1 VTNHDEAAA
10 VRPLTLAWVSRH
22 LEVGER
28 IVRTEAL
35 HGGITA
41 EMRRLTIGTRDG
53 KTRDLV
59 LRSFVDPFYVGHA
72 EDSLNREAGALSL
85 LPGTGVPAPGLVA
98 VDPTAARCEY
108 PSLLMTHL
116 AGRTV
121 LDDEGLETRVP
132 LLARQLVAIHALR
145 PAERPREYVALTTA
159 DTVVTPRGAD
169 AVAWAAATDVIRRP
183 APPYEGRF
191 LHRDFQPG
199 NVLFDVPPPRPAG
212 ARITGVVDWAA
223 TSWGPADLDVAHC
236 STNLALLHGPAWGL
250 RFAEAYEE
258 AGGVLAAATSERLYW
273 QVRDGLAC
281 SEEVQLV
288 AQPWR
293 EAGRTEL
300 TTRAVEERLD
310 AYVTA
315 LMDAL
320 G

>member
-1 VTNHDEAAA
+1 VTNHDEATA
-10 VRPLTLAWVSRH
+10 VRPLALDWVGRH

-28 IVRTEAL
+28 IVGTAAL

-41 EMRRLTIGTRDG
+41 EMRRLTIGGRDG
-53 KTRDLV
+53 GTRDLV
-59 LRSFVDPFYVGHA
+59 LRTFVDVKDA
-72 EDSLNREAGALSL
+72 EDWLSREAGALTL

-98 VDPTAARCEY
+98 VDPTAAHCEY

-145 PAERPREYVALTTA
+145 PAERPRKYVALTTA
-159 DTVVTPRGAD
+159 DTVVTPRDAD
-169 AVAWAAATDVIRRP
+169 TVAWAAAIEVIRKS

-199 NVLFDVPPPRPAG
+199 NVLFDVPPAQPAG

-236 STNLALLHGPAWGL
+236 STSLALLHGPAWGL

-258 AGGVLAAATSERLYW
+258 AGGVLAAAASERLYW
-273 QVRDGLAC
+273 QVRDGLAF
-281 SEEVQLV
+281 SEEVRLV
-288 AQPWR
+288 SRPWR

-310 AYVTA
+310 AYVTT
-315 LMDAL
+315 LMDTL

>member
-1 VTNHDEAAA
+1 
-10 VRPLTLAWVSRH
+10 
-22 LEVGER
+22 
-28 IVRTEAL
+28 
-35 HGGITA
+35 
-41 EMRRLTIGTRDG
+41 
-53 KTRDLV
+53 
-59 LRSFVDPFYVGHA
+59 
-72 EDSLNREAGALSL
+72 
-85 LPGTGVPAPGLVA
+85 
-98 VDPTAARCEY
+98 
-108 PSLLMTHL
+108 MTHL

-145 PAERPREYVALTTA
+145 PTERPREYVALTTA
-159 DTVVTPRGAD
+159 DTVVTPKGAD
-169 AVAWAAATDVIRRP
+169 AAVWAAAMDVIRKP

-191 LHRDFQPG
+191 LHRDFHPG
-199 NVLFDVPPPRPAG
+199 NVLFDVPPSRPAD

-236 STNLALLHGPAWGL
+236 CTNLALLHGPAWGP

-258 AGGVLAAATSERLYW
+258 AGGVLATAASERLYW
-273 QVRDGLAC
+273 RVRDGLAF

-288 AQPWR
+288 SQPWR

>member
-1 VTNHDEAAA
+1 MTNHDEAVA

-28 IVRTEAL
+28 VVRTEAL

-53 KTRDLV
+53 GTRDLV
-59 LRSFVDPFYVGHA
+59 LRTFVDVEHA
-72 EDSLNREAGALSL
+72 EGWLNREAGALTL

-98 VDPTAARCEY
+98 VDPTAAHCEY

-145 PAERPREYVALTTA
+145 PTERPREYVALTTA
-159 DTVVTPRGAD
+159 DTVVTPKGAD
-169 AVAWAAATDVIRRP
+169 AAVWAAAIDVIRKP

-191 LHRDFQPG
+191 LHRDFHPG
-199 NVLFDVPPPRPAG
+199 NVLFDVSPSRPAG

-223 TSWGPADLDVAHC
+223 TSWGPTDLDVAHC
-236 STNLALLHGPAWGL
+236 CTNLALLHGQAWGL

-258 AGGVLAAATSERLYW
+258 AGGVLATAASERLYW
-273 QVRDGLAC
+273 RVRDGLAF

-288 AQPWR
+288 SQPWR

>member
-1 VTNHDEAAA
+1 MTNHDEVAA
-10 VRPLTLAWVSRH
+10 VRPLTLAWVSRR
-22 LEVGER
+22 LEAGER

-53 KTRDLV
+53 GTRHLV

-72 EDSLNREAGALSL
+72 EEWLNREAGALTL
-85 LPGTGVPAPGLVA
+85 LAGTGVPAPGLVA
-98 VDPTAARCEY
+98 VDPTAAHCEY

-121 LDDEGLETRVP
+121 FDDEGLATRVP

-145 PAERPREYVALTTA
+145 PVERPRKYVAWTTA
-159 DTVVTPRGAD
+159 DTVVVPKGAD
-169 AVAWAAATDVIRRP
+169 AAVWAAAIDVIRKP

-199 NVLFDVPPPRPAG
+199 NVLFDVPLPGSAD

-236 STNLALLHGPAWGL
+236 STNLALLHGPEWGL
-250 RFAEAYEE
+250 LFAEAYEE
-258 AGGVLAAATSERLYW
+258 AGGVLATAASERLYW
-273 QVRDGLAC
+273 RVRDGLAC
-281 SEEVQLV
+281 SEEVQQV

-293 EAGRTEL
+293 KAGRTEL
-300 TTRAVEERLD
+300 TTRVVEERLD

-315 LMDAL
+315 LMDTL

>member
-1 VTNHDEAAA
+1 MVAA
-10 VRPLTLAWVSRH
+10 
-22 LEVGER
+22 
-28 IVRTEAL
+28 I
-35 HGGITA
+35 
-41 EMRRLTIGTRDG
+41 
-53 KTRDLV
+53 
-59 LRSFVDPFYVGHA
+59 
-72 EDSLNREAGALSL
+72 
-85 LPGTGVPAPGLVA
+85 
-98 VDPTAARCEY
+98 
-108 PSLLMTHL
+108 
-116 AGRTV
+116 
-121 LDDEGLETRVP
+121 
-132 LLARQLVAIHALR
+132 
-145 PAERPREYVALTTA
+145 
-159 DTVVTPRGAD
+159 
-169 AVAWAAATDVIRRP
+169 DVIRRP

-199 NVLFDVPPPRPAG
+199 NVLFDVPPPQPAN

-250 RFAEAYEE
+250 RFAEAYQE
-258 AGGVLAAATSERLYW
+258 AGGLLAAAASERLYW

-281 SEEVQLV
+281 SEEVRSV
-288 AQPWR
+288 ARPWR